1 MKKLGNRFQPRGVVL
16 LGGLVVFLLFL
27 PSGTSAF
34 AAGGDEF
41 RDYRFPLSEIP
52 AADPGEQVWKNR
64 FYLGLGG
71 FYGLPSDINNITVI
85 ARDFW
90 ETITYRCPVRPES
103 RSGAGLS
110 FKGGYFFAENFVLEA
125 LFQYH
130 PRYKL
135 KGDYSREIDL
145 PIERDRVTARLDG
158 ELRGWDFSLNP
169 KYFFLDGNIRPY
181 GVGGLGYMSFR
192 RKGSA
197 EGTVRTEV
205 LGGRTFVQTIT
216 DQDISKS
223 KSSFFV
229 RVGAGGVLLL
239 TDNLGVELELAYNL
253 GLDSVD
259 EIKIFTVGLH
269 ALLFF

>member
-1 MKKLGNRFQPRGVVL
+1 MRKSGNRFSPRVGVFFGGMVL
-16 LGGLVVFLLFL
+16 LLLLL
-27 PSGTSAF
+27 PSHPF
-34 AAGGDEF
+34 ALAAAGDEF
-41 RDYRFPLSEIP
+41 RDYQFPLSALP
-52 AADPGEQVWKNR
+52 APDPGEQVWKNR

-71 FYGLPSDINNITVI
+71 FYGLPADINDITVI
-85 ARDFW
+85 AQDFW
-90 ETITYRCPVRPES
+90 ETIPYRCRVRPDS

-110 FKGGYFFAENFVLEA
+110 LKGGYFFAENFVLEA

-135 KGDYSREIDL
+135 RGDYSREIVY
-145 PIERDRVTARLDG
+145 PIERDRITARLNG

-181 GVGGLGYMSFR
+181 GVGGLGYMGFQ
-192 RKGSA
+192 RKGDA
-197 EGTVRTEV
+197 ESTVYTEV
-205 LGGRTFVQTIT
+205 FTGETVERTIG

-229 RVGAGGVLLL
+229 RVGAGCDLLL
-239 TDNLGVELELAYNL
+239 TDSLGVELEVAYNL

-259 EIKIFTVGLH
+259 EIRIFTVGLH
-269 ALLFF
+269 ALVFF

>member
-1 MKKLGNRFQPRGVVL
+1 MRKSGNRFGPRAWVL
-16 LGGLVVFLLFL
+16 FWGMVGLLLFL
-27 PSGTSAF
+27 PSHPRAR
-34 AAGGDEF
+34 AAGGDQF

-52 AADPGEQVWKNR
+52 TPDPGEEVWKNR

-71 FYGLPSDINNITVI
+71 FYGLPSDIDEITVI
-85 ARDFW
+85 AQDFW
-90 ETITYRCPVRPES
+90 GTLPYRCRVRPDTE
-103 RSGAGLS
+103 SGAGISL
-110 FKGGYFFAENFVLEA
+110 KAGYFVAEKFALET
-125 LFQYH
+125 LIQYH

-135 KGDYSREIDL
+135 KGDYSREVVY
-145 PIERDRVTARLDG
+145 PIERDQVTARLDG
-158 ELRGWDFSLNP
+158 ELRVWDFSLNP

-181 GVGGLGYMSFR
+181 AVGGLGYMGAR

-205 LGGRTFVQTIT
+205 FGGETFVNTII

-223 KSSFFV
+223 KSSFYV
-229 RVGAGGVLLL
+229 RAGVGGVLLL
-239 TDNLGVELELAYNL
+239 SPNLGVELELAYNL

-259 EIKIFTVGLH
+259 EIRVFTAGLH